1 MTDRAGRASGERV
14 AGGDNRP
21 APPLRPAS
29 PTRPI
34 RPTGPTRTT
43 GRTRPTRPD
52 QDPARIAAMFDRI
65 AARYDLLNRL
75 LSAGLDRRWR
85 ARAIAA
91 LELTGRETVLDLC
104 TGTADLALAAVRNRK
119 RRAARVVGVDFAS
132 RMLHRGQ
139 AKLRQARV
147 TEVRLIRGDAL
158 RIPLAAGSVDAVTIA
173 FGIRNVSDPA
183 AVCAEM
189 SRVLRPGGQIA
200 ILEFGIPQLPGLR
213 VLYLWYFRRVLPRN
227 RATGLAASGG
237 LRLPP
242 GVCQYVLLARGLL
255 GPSSPSRLFRL
266 APRSLGLRNRLPVR
280 RREKLTDTVDPLLA
294 TKPLDAPYGLTLA
307 RTLVIPGSGRH

>member
-1 MTDRAGRASGERV
+1 MTDRASGEGV
-14 AGGDNRP
+14 AGGDDRP
-21 APPLRPAS
+21 APPPRPAS

-34 RPTGPTRTT
+34 RPTGA
-43 GRTRPTRPD
+43 TRPD

-65 AARYDLLNRL
+65 AARYDVLNRL

-85 ARAIAA
+85 ARAITA

-104 TGTADLALAAVRNRK
+104 TGTADLALAAVRDRK

-213 VLYLWYFRRVLPRN
+213 VLYLWYFRRVLPRIG
-227 RATGLAASGG
+227 RLISRHREAYTYLPASVTTFFSPEAFSDLLHQAGFSVSRPVPLAFGIVY
-237 LRLPP
+237 L
-242 GVCQYVLLARGLL
+242 YVAAK
-255 GPSSPSRLFRL
+255 S
-266 APRSLGLRNRLPVR
+266 
-280 RREKLTDTVDPLLA
+280 
-294 TKPLDAPYGLTLA
+294 
-307 RTLVIPGSGRH
+307 

>member
-1 MTDRAGRASGERV
+1 MTERAGRASVASGEGV
-14 AGGDNRP
+14 AGGNNRP
-21 APPLRPAS
+21 APPTRPAGPIS
-29 PTRPI
+29 PTGSTL
-34 RPTGPTRTT
+34 PTG
-43 GRTRPTRPD
+43 RPPRPD

-104 TGTADLALAAVRNRK
+104 TGTADLALAAVRSRK

-158 RIPLAAGSVDAVTIA
+158 QIPLAAGSVDAVTIA

-213 VLYLWYFRRVLPRN
+213 VLYLWYFRRVLPRIG
-227 RATGLAASGG
+227 RLVSRHQDAYDYLPESVRTFFSPEAFSDLLRQAGFSVSRPVPLAFGIVY
-237 LRLPP
+237 L
-242 GVCQYVLLARGLL
+242 YVA
-255 GPSSPSRLFRL
+255 
-266 APRSLGLRNRLPVR
+266 A
-280 RREKLTDTVDPLLA
+280 KT
-294 TKPLDAPYGLTLA
+294 
-307 RTLVIPGSGRH
+307 